1 LPSSLDQDSFD
12 TMGSN
17 TFSVEELSGFGL
29 SPVALWVSFAVTRPL
44 AGWPDRGLCLKVG
57 VAESLVGVVGVPGV
71 PFASGGLAV
80 GVGAFGLKKPLRLL
94 CAKPEFVEFS
104 LLSATFP
111 LF

>member
-1 LPSSLDQDSFD
+1 
-12 TMGSN
+12 MGSN

-57 VAESLVGVVGVPGV
+57 VAESLVGVVGVPAV

-80 GVGAFGLKKPLRLL
+80 GVGVFGLKKPLRLL

-111 LF
+111 FF